1 MIVHPSLQGSMHRR
15 AEKQGTQ
22 LGMKRGA
29 CKILW
34 VEVDCRGHVHPVP
47 LAVQLS
53 LCLAL
58 VAWSHGQQMQ
68 KPTANSID
76 EQQESGEPSK
86 LPSQGGW

>member
-1 MIVHPSLQGSMHRR
+1 MVVHPSLPGSMHNR
-15 AEKQGTQ
+15 AEQQGRQ
-22 LGMKRGA
+22 LGMKRGT

-34 VEVDCRGHVHPVP
+34 VEFTCRLHMHPVP

-53 LCLAL
+53 VCSAL
-58 VAWSHGQQMQ
+58 VAWAHCQQMQ
-68 KPTANSID
+68 KPTAKSID